1 MPVLALGKMLP
12 AGAVL
17 SHTYPMIRDR
27 TAVGMRGK
35 TT

>member
-1 MPVLALGKMLP
+1 MPVLGLGTMLP
-12 AGAVL
+12 AGTVL

-27 TAVGMRGK
+27 TAVGNRGK